1 MLRTIASALVLS
13 ASMAQAVEIE
23 TAGGVV
29 NVEDTPSKIAVFDV
43 AAIDTLNALGVPIAG
58 VPSNLY
64 VDYLEAVSENSVE
77 VGNIFEPDFE
87 AINALGP
94 DLIVVG
100 GRSSAQGAALADFG
114 QVIDMTIWVDTVG
127 EGLARLEAYGELFG
141 KEAEAAKLKSGF
153 DAKLKATK
161 IALEDEGKALI
172 LLTNGPKISAYGAD
186 GRFGWL
192 YETLGLTGAVEDVE
206 KATHGEAVSFEFIK
220 DANPDLLI
228 VVDRQAAIGRPGE
241 AAEVTLD
248 NALVAQTN
256 AWKNGKV
263 IYLNAAD
270 VYIAGGGIQSMMRTL
285 DVFLNAMQAG

>member
-141 KEAEAAKLKSGF
+141 KEAEAAKLKSDF

-161 IALEDEGKALI
+161 KALEDEGKALI

>member
-141 KEAEAAKLKSGF
+141 KEAEAAKLKSDF